1 MKRLIGL
8 LIISMFVLVGC
19 NSKNTCKM
27 DHKEHAGKAH
37 VHGEACADS
46 CTMGQDTEHSGKAH
60 VHGEDC
66 GESCTLGKGD
76 EHAGKEHGG
85 QEHGGNAVAKKASAQ
100 EHGGQEHGGQ
110 EHGGQEHGGEA
121 AQTYS
126 AAEIKGAMNA
136 HISTREV
143 DGVFLIM
150 DDKTGEELSLK
161 FVKIHDPVRKI
172 EGKGF
177 FACTDFEVVGVAGKL
192 YDLDFWLNPEAGKLV
207 VTEEKIHKHPVASG
221 SGWEKKARYTF
232 VNDNPVEIE

>member
-46 CTMGQDTEHSGKAH
+46 CT
-60 VHGEDC
+60 
-66 GESCTLGKGD
+66 LGKGD
-76 EHAGKEHGG
+76 EHTGK
-85 QEHGGNAVAKKASAQ
+85 EHGGNAVAKKASAQ

-143 DGVFLIM
+143 DGVFKIM